1 MSSIF
6 DVVMVILFILFMV
19 FLFGGYHRVKS
30 GEREAQFK
38 REEEEK
44 KRNLI

>member
-1 MSSIF
+1 VGSII
-6 DVVMVILFILFMV
+6 DGIMVVLFILFMV

-38 REEEEK
+38 RDEEEK
-44 KRNLI
+44 EKNSI